1 MKGLHMHN
9 KHASFLKTM
18 LAIAIP
24 VTLQNL
30 LFSSLTFVDTLMIGA
45 LGDLPLAAV
54 GMAGKWSWFLGIVL
68 YGCSSGAAVFI
79 AQYFGAGDER
89 GIHRTYGLM
98 SLLSVGTALIFTL
111 LAVLIPEKIVGA
123 FTNDP
128 AAVETGAVYLR
139 IVAFAFPFQ
148 AIRRSTGTLMQSTQE
163 VVIPFFSAV
172 ASVLTNI
179 VLNALLIFGL
189 CGFPALGIAGA
200 AIATVAASVMDAAFI
215 HVVGLIKKTALRMPV
230 KNMFAIDRDFVV
242 RYLKIG
248 APAFVNEGVWALSYL
263 IYCAIYGH
271 MSTEAYAAITVVKSI
286 EDLTC
291 VAIFGL
297 GSSCAVMIGSMIGR
311 GDMDGAKQCARYHL
325 ILTAALS
332 AVLGLGLAA
341 CRGTVLSLFG
351 VSDVVRADASAVM
364 LIFGL
369 ELVFHNLPYMM
380 VCGIFRAGGDTRTG
394 LYVDVVS
401 AYLIGIPL
409 TALVGLV
416 LHWSVPA
423 TYLVMYLVEDVLKVF
438 VYGRHTLSGR
448 WIRPV
453 VNFET
458 KEQEAV

>member
-1 MKGLHMHN
+1 
-9 KHASFLKTM
+9 M

-54 GMAGKWSWFLGIVL
+54 GMAGKWTWFLGIVL
-68 YGCSSGAAVFI
+68 YGCTSGAAVFI

-98 SLLSVGTALIFTL
+98 SLLCVGTGLIFTA
-111 LAVLIPEKIVGA
+111 LALLIPRRIVGA

-128 AAVETGAVYLR
+128 AALETGTLYLR
-139 IVAFAFPFQ
+139 IVALAFPFQ

-163 VVIPFFSAV
+163 VVIPFLSAV
-172 ASVLTNI
+172 ASVVTNI

-200 AIATVAASVMDAAFI
+200 AIATVIASAVDAAFI
-215 HVVGLIKKTALRMPV
+215 HIAGWMKRTALCMPV
-230 KNMFAIDRDFVV
+230 KNMFAIDRSFVM

-248 APAFVNEGVWALSYL
+248 APAFVNEGIWALSYL
-263 IYCAIYGH
+263 IYCAIFGH

-297 GSSCAVMIGSMIGR
+297 GSSCAVMIGSMIGQ
-311 GDMDGAKQCARYHL
+311 GDIDGAKRCARYHL

-332 AVLGLGLAA
+332 AVLGLGLIAL
-341 CRGTVLSLFG
+341 RGVILSLFG
-351 VSDVVRADASAVM
+351 VSATVRADASAVM
-364 LIFGL
+364 MIFGL
-369 ELVFHNLPYMM
+369 ELVAHNLPYMM
-380 VCGIFRAGGDTRTG
+380 VCGVFRAGGDTRTG
-394 LYVDVVS
+394 LIVDIFS
-401 AYLIGIPL
+401 AYLIGIPI
-409 TALVGLV
+409 TAAAGLL
-416 LHWSVPA
+416 LHLSVPA
-423 TYLVMYLVEDVLKVF
+423 TYLIMYLVEDVFKVF
-438 VYGRHTLSGR
+438 VYGRHALSGK

-453 VNFET
+453 VQLPNEP
-458 KEQEAV
+458 KEAV

>member
-1 MKGLHMHN
+1 MTNRN
-9 KHASFLKTM
+9 KSFIRTM

-54 GMAGKWSWFLGIVL
+54 GMAGKWTWFLGIVL
-68 YGCSSGAAVFI
+68 YGCTSGAAVFI

-98 SLLSVGTALIFTL
+98 SLLCVGTGLIFTA
-111 LAVLIPEKIVGA
+111 LALLIPRRIVGA

-128 AAVETGAVYLR
+128 AALETGTLYLR
-139 IVAFAFPFQ
+139 IVALAFPFQ

-163 VVIPFFSAV
+163 VVIPFLSAV
-172 ASVLTNI
+172 ASVVTNI

-200 AIATVAASVMDAAFI
+200 AIATVIASAVDAAFI
-215 HVVGLIKKTALRMPV
+215 HIAGWMKRTALCMPV
-230 KNMFAIDRDFVV
+230 KNMFAIDRSFVM

-248 APAFVNEGVWALSYL
+248 APAFVNEGIWALSYL
-263 IYCAIYGH
+263 IYCAIFGH

-297 GSSCAVMIGSMIGR
+297 GSSCAVMIGSMIGQ
-311 GDMDGAKQCARYHL
+311 GDIDGAKRCARYHL

-332 AVLGLGLAA
+332 AVLGLGLIAL
-341 CRGTVLSLFG
+341 RGVILSLFG
-351 VSDVVRADASAVM
+351 VSATVRADASAVM
-364 LIFGL
+364 MIFGL
-369 ELVFHNLPYMM
+369 ELVAHNLPYMM
-380 VCGIFRAGGDTRTG
+380 VCGVFRAGGDTRTG
-394 LYVDVVS
+394 LIVDIFS
-401 AYLIGIPL
+401 AYLIGIPI
-409 TALVGLV
+409 TAAAGLL
-416 LHWSVPA
+416 LHLSVPA
-423 TYLVMYLVEDVLKVF
+423 TYLIMYLVEDVFKVF
-438 VYGRHTLSGR
+438 VYGRHALSGK

-453 VNFET
+453 VQLPNEP
-458 KEQEAV
+458 KEAV

>member
-1 MKGLHMHN
+1 MSGARRN
-9 KHASFLKTM
+9 FTRTM

-30 LFSSLTFVDTLMIGA
+30 LFSSLTFIDTLMIGS

-54 GMAGKWSWFLGIVL
+54 GMAGKWAWFMGIVL
-68 YGCSSGAAVFI
+68 FGCTSGAAVFI

-89 GIHRTYGLM
+89 GIQRTYGLM
-98 SLLSVGTALIFTL
+98 SLLCMGTAALFSLCAL
-111 LAVLIPEKIVGA
+111 LFPARIVGA

-128 AAVETGAVYLR
+128 AAIETGTVYLR
-139 IVAFAFPFQ
+139 IVALAFPFQ

-163 VVIPFFSAV
+163 VVIPFLSAV
-172 ASVLTNI
+172 VSVVTNI

-189 CGFPALGIAGA
+189 CGFPALGVAGG
-200 AIATVAASVMDAAFI
+200 AIATVIASAADALFI
-215 HVVGLIKKTALRMPV
+215 HVVGFIRKTALRMPV
-230 KNMFAIDRDFVV
+230 RNMFAIDRAFVL

-248 APAFVNEGVWALSYL
+248 APAFFNEGIWALSYL

-297 GSSCAVMIGSMIGR
+297 GSSCAVMIGSFVGQ
-311 GDMDGAKQCARYHL
+311 GDMDGAKQCAWYHL
-325 ILTAALS
+325 KLTVVLS
-332 AVLGLGLAA
+332 AALGLGLVAM
-341 CRGTVLSLFG
+341 RGVILSLYG

-369 ELVFHNLPYMM
+369 ELAVHNLPYMM

-394 LYVDVVS
+394 LIVDIIS
-401 AYLIGIPL
+401 AYLIGIPI
-409 TALVGLV
+409 TAAAGLL
-416 LHWSVPA
+416 LHLSVPV
-423 TYLVMYLVEDVLKVF
+423 TYLIMYLVEDVLKVF
-438 VYGRHTLSGR
+438 VYGKHTLSYK
-448 WIRPV
+448 WIKPV
-453 VNFET
+453 VQQGDEHM
-458 KEQEAV
+458 KEATI